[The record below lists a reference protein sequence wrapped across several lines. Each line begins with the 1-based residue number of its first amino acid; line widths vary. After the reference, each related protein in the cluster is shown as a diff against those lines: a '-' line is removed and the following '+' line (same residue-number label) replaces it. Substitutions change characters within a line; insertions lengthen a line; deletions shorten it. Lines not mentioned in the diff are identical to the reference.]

1 MSEVKVSVIIP
12 VYNVEQYISECVI
25 SLLKQDLLDSEFI
38 FINDGSL
45 DSSIEI
51 LKQYSDHRIR
61 IVNQCNSGLSA
72 ARNTGIKESKGK
84 YILFLD
90 SDDYLMKNNV

>member
-61 IVNQCNSGLSA
+61 IVNQCNSVL
-72 ARNTGIKESKGK
+72 
-84 YILFLD
+84 
-90 SDDYLMKNNV
+90 

>member
-51 LKQYSDHRIR
+51 LKQYKKRI
-61 IVNQCNSGLSA
+61 IA
-72 ARNTGIKESKGK
+72 IDAGK
-84 YILFLD
+84 IIEDTKKDVKRDCYEDII
-90 SDDYLMKNNV
+90 